1 MNLAKK
7 IALISFALVAAVV
20 VAAVFLSERL
30 LTAVLTEQIAAR
42 SGLHTQLSS
51 AHFDIWPSLR
61 IKAIGLQL
69 SNPDA
74 PAQGLI
80 FSSDELS
87 VGLPYAD
94 LFRGTPKITDIV
106 LKHPVLHVAEA
117 MHAPKT
123 VDFPADKAAPHSGW
137 NVLVTGPFTV
147 VDGAIVDEN
156 LRRHVTARID
166 AINLRALE
174 TPEGTLAV
182 SLDARMGDRN
192 FHTDTKVV
200 SAADLWAGRP
210 TRVDVAASAD
220 PYVAAT
226 LNVRATLRA
235 TRNQLA
241 FDDVAGTLQSGK
253 LNASGNVRFGG
264 EAPVIT
270 ADLRLDRLD
279 LGSLDI
285 TRAPSS
291 ASDPAAR
298 DIVPL
303 SDTAIDMKPLRLVDA
318 MVDLK
323 AGELRAGGLRVT
335 NVGLRTTLEDG
346 ILRVGLK
353 PADFYQGKVSADVL
367 VDASQ
372 EMPTQRVKYSF
383 TDVQAA
389 PLLADLNGLR
399 QFDGKLQM
407 SANLESSGA
416 SPKTIVGNLSGSAD
430 LAVKDGVVTGHK
442 LPDMFRS
449 VSAYLPQAWRDLNDK
464 ITINSV
470 TAKFAVANGT
480 AATDDL
486 HVLSPVA
493 DINGRGSIDLVAR
506 TLDLRFEPKIVATA
520 NTQAKPANAVD
531 LGAAILVRGPWS
543 DPQITADL
551 SDLMR
556 DPQKT
561 LGKLQ
566 GLGEQFLGG
575 SDKSS
580 QPNSD
585 NVMNGINNLL
595 KGFTKD
601 NPLGGR

>member
-7 IALISFALVAAVV
+7 IALISFALVAAAV

-30 LTAVLTEQIAAR
+30 LTAVVTEQIAAR
-42 SGLHTQLSS
+42 SGLQTQLSS

-61 IKAIGLQL
+61 IKALGLQL

-117 MHAPKT
+117 MHAPK
-123 VDFPADKAAPHSGW
+123 PADKAAPQSGW
-137 NVLVTGPFTV
+137 NVVVTGPFTV
-147 VDGAIVDEN
+147 VDGVIVDEN

-166 AINLRALE
+166 AINLQALE
-174 TPEGTLAV
+174 TREGTLAV

-192 FHTDTKVV
+192 FHADTKVV
-200 SAADLWAGRP
+200 STADLWAGHP

-220 PYVAAT
+220 PHVAAT

-241 FDDVAGTLQSGK
+241 FDDVTGTLQTGK

-264 EAPVIT
+264 EAPVVT

-285 TRAPSS
+285 ARAPSS
-291 ASDPAAR
+291 TSEPAAR
-298 DIVPL
+298 DFVPL
-303 SDTAIDMKPLRLVDA
+303 SDTTIDLKPLRLVDA

-335 NVGLRTTLEDG
+335 NVGVRTTLDDG

-353 PADFYQGKVSADVL
+353 PTDFYQGKVSADVL

-372 EMPTQRVKYSF
+372 EMPTQSLKYSF

-389 PLLADLNGLR
+389 PLLADLNGFR

-407 SANLESSGA
+407 GANLESSGA
-416 SPKTIVGNLSGSAD
+416 SPKTIVANLSGSGD

-442 LPDMFRS
+442 LPDLFHS

-480 AATDDL
+480 ASTDDL

-493 DINGRGSIDLVAR
+493 DINGKGSIDLVAR
-506 TLDLRFEPKIVATA
+506 TFDLRFEPKIVATA
-520 NTQAKPANAVD
+520 NNPAKPSNALD

-561 LGKLQ
+561 LDKLQ
-566 GLGEQFLGG
+566 GLGERFLGS

-580 QPNSD
+580 QPDTD
-585 NVMNGINNLL
+585 NVMNGISNLL